1 MDGCEEGGVPAPGNW
16 CLLESKTP
24 KDNSIS
30 CMFGLAWKDKKV
42 KNYVGTV
49 QAILVKEKDI

>member
-1 MDGCEEGGVPAPGNW
+1 MPAPGNW